1 MKDKMTIEELVDA
14 INNEL
19 DKKDYQSEDSRVAKE
34 LTARKVR
41 TFITDNMISAPLKDK
56 GKNYYTREHFT
67 QIEAILQGQ
76 REGWSKN
83 LLKKMYMSTAIP
95 STTEAIAT
103 TNSYI
108 PENSL
113 QASALDA
120 IAQIGQR
127 SLMGASALLA
137 NNQPKST
144 DQSQEVSSV
153 HANKN
158 YMDAFKYRSRTWEE
172 IPLDAEGNLFLKI
185 EGSSKIKDVEKVLE
199 RIKTIL
205 QTRGE

>member
-1 MKDKMTIEELVDA
+1 MKAKMTIEELVDA
-14 INNEL
+14 INGEL
-19 DKKDYQSEDSRVAKE
+19 GKIDYQTEDSRVSKE
-34 LTARKVR
+34 LTTRKVR

-56 GKNYYTREHFT
+56 GKNYYTREHFD

-76 REGWSKN
+76 REGLSKN
-83 LLKKMYMSTAIP
+83 LIKKGYIASSINSISTNT
-95 STTEAIAT
+95 SGG
-103 TNSYI
+103 

-127 SLMGASALLA
+127 SQLGASAVA
-137 NNQPKST
+137 YTTNQSSNLDKNL
-144 DQSQEVSSV
+144 ESSV
-153 HANKN
+153 TPNRN
-158 YMDAFKYRSRTWEE
+158 YLDALKYRSRTWEE
-172 IPLDAEGNLFLKI
+172 IPLDAEGNLFFKI
-185 EGSSKIKDVEKVLE
+185 ESNSKIKDIEKVLE